1 MTAILLIENCKVT
14 DTIKASKNACETPYT
29 SLHLKPGEKISA
41 KDVLIGMMVR
51 SANDAAVAAAE
62 HIAGTTSKF
71 AKMMNKKAR
80 EIGCRNTHLVTPN
93 GLHAKGHYSSA
104 YDLCVMARY
113 AFRYGVFNEAIKTRK
128 HTLESRTI
136 NKDDLVVFT
145 QSKFLKEYPGAD
157 GVKSG
162 YVKEAGY
169 CFVGSATRDGWRLV
183 SAVLK
188 SDNAGRDTAA
198 MMDYGFGN
206 FEPFM
211 VARAGRTCTQAEVTG
226 GAAATVAVAPV
237 RNLRVVVPKTGARIT
252 TRFDL
257 ESVDA
262 PIEKGAKLG
271 TVTASVDG
279 NDVATV
285 ELHAVEEVGISLAR
299 RMSPWLKTGGILA
312 ACLVVGG
319 KYGAAIT
326 KNSLRRRRR
335 ITSILRDS
343 DRCR

>member
-1 MTAILLIENCKVT
+1 MYK
-14 DTIKASKNACETPYT
+14 
-29 SLHLKPGEKISA
+29 
-41 KDVLIGMMVR
+41 R
-51 SANDAAVAAAE
+51 Q
-62 HIAGTTSKF
+62 
-71 AKMMNKKAR
+71 
-80 EIGCRNTHLVTPN
+80 
-93 GLHAKGHYSSA
+93 
-104 YDLCVMARY
+104 
-113 AFRYGVFNEAIKTRK
+113 
-128 HTLESRTI
+128 TI

-145 QSKFLKEYPGAD
+145 KSKFLKEYPGAD

-206 FEPFM
+206 FEPFT
-211 VARAGRTCTQAEVTG
+211 VARAGQACSEAQVTG

-237 RNLRVVVPKTGARIT
+237 RNLRVIVPKTGARIT

-257 ESVDA
+257 ESVEA

-279 NDVATV
+279 NDVVTV

-326 KNSLRRRRR
+326 KNSFRRRRR
-335 ITSILRDS
+335 VTSILRDS